1 MTPSPSPS
9 PSLRYWLRISLL
21 LVLAMGLLAL
31 ASRAVSAVMA
41 RLTLPTGGA
50 EWIWVERSR
59 TDRTPSAFYA
69 VRDFNLDAPPAKA
82 RLMILADP
90 EYILTLNGKRV
101 GAGRYPT
108 GAPEARLDVYEVG
121 DLLLSGGNRVLV
133 ELRSDRGAGGL
144 LAVIQDPEGKTLVRS
159 DGEWRIVKRH
169 HIGLVRGWLPLG
181 PGSGLETEPAFRW
194 GLPPTGRWG
203 EPTVGAL
210 RPRLLEL
217 IRDQPLAATRVPAPR
232 IPGLPATSARHLAL
246 FDFGREVTGYLNLQ
260 MQAGDGLRK
269 ALLYTGSEPPDPL
282 VQRPAGAVLA
292 LTGRRSWMDAQ
303 PRRFRYAL
311 VVGDRPAA
319 ARVLPVD
326 PKAADGL
333 FADGNERKVEGVFGI
348 DPPRLRTPVEDEV
361 WRELQSVPGVGKDK
375 NKKRPT

>member
-1 MTPSPSPS
+1 M
-9 PSLRYWLRISLL
+9 SLL
-21 LVLAMGLLAL
+21 LVLAMGLLAGV
-31 ASRAVSAVMA
+31 SRAVSAVMA

-69 VRDFNLDAPPAKA
+69 VRDFELDDPPARA

-121 DLLLSGGNRVLV
+121 DLLLPGGNRLLV

-169 HIGLVRGWLPLG
+169 HIGLIRGWLPLG
-181 PGSGLETEPAFRW
+181 TAGGASGGLETEPAFRW
-194 GLPPTGRWG
+194 GPPPTGRWG
-203 EPTVGAL
+203 EPTIGKV

-217 IRDQPLAATRVPAPR
+217 IQDQPLAATRVPAPS
-232 IPGLPATSARHLAL
+232 IPLLPPSSARHLAL

-260 MQAGDGLRK
+260 MPAGDGLRK

-282 VQRPAGAVLA
+282 RQRPAGAVLA
-292 LTGRRSWMDAQ
+292 LTGRRSWMDTQ

-361 WRELQSVPGVGKDK
+361 WRELQSVPGVGRRKD
-375 NKKRPT
+375 R

>member
-1 MTPSPSPS
+1 
-9 PSLRYWLRISLL
+9 
-21 LVLAMGLLAL
+21 MGLLAL

-59 TDRTPSAFYA
+59 IDRSPSAFYA
-69 VRDFNLDAPPAKA
+69 VRDFELDAPPSRA

-90 EYILTLNGKRV
+90 EYILTLNGKRI
-101 GAGRYPT
+101 GAGRYPP

-121 DLLLSGGNRVLV
+121 DLLLPGGNRLIV

-144 LAVIQDPEGKTLVRS
+144 LVALQDADGRTLVRS

-169 HIGLVRGWLPLG
+169 HLGLIRGWLPLG
-181 PGSGLETEPAFRW
+181 SGGAESGLESEPAFRW

-203 EPTVGAL
+203 EPTVGPV

-217 IRDQPLAATRVPAPR
+217 IRDQPLAATRVAVPR
-232 IPGLPATSARHLAL
+232 IPLLPPTSARYLAL
-246 FDFGREVTGYLNLQ
+246 FDFGREVTGYLTLQ

-292 LTGRRSWMDAQ
+292 LTGRRSWMDSQ

-333 FADGNERKVEGVFGI
+333 FAEGNERKVEGVFGI

-361 WRELQSVPGVGKDK
+361 WRELQSVPGVGRRKD
-375 NKKRPT
+375 R